1 MLLIDGVEL
10 GQQVGYSI
18 RFEDMASTSTTIK
31 YMPDILLLRY
41 TIRKEVGNGTFGVV
55 SRALNKHIGELVA
68 IMKMKRKYYS
78 WEECMNLR
86 DVKSPCKMNHP
97 NIVKLK
103 EVVREN
109 NILYSLFEY
118 MVSRFYS
125 ILGMFIILTY
135 ISSIIF
141 FFFFYECSLYRLMED
156 IVKPFSETE
165 IRNWCFYMF
174 QGLVYMHQHG
184 YFPCDFKPGIFFFN
198 DYVGLIVKEYESI
211 EGLVRENLKKLPEA
225 NQKLLTYPLFCSLP
239 SEKQMKVFTS
249 APVGFRNV
257 ILATNIAETSV
268 TIPGVKYVID
278 PGLVKV
284 CNYSP
289 DSGIE
294 SLIVV
299 KTSKAQ
305 ALQRR

>member
-1 MLLIDGVEL
+1 MD
-10 GQQVGYSI
+10 
-18 RFEDMASTSTTIK
+18 K
-31 YMPDILLLRY
+31 Y
-41 TIRKEVGNGTFGVV
+41 TIIKEVGNGTFGVV
-55 SRALNKHIGELVA
+55 WRALNKHFGELVA
-68 IMKMKRKYYS
+68 IKKIKRKYYS

-86 DVKSPCKMNHP
+86 DVKSLCKMNHP

-109 NILYSLFEY
+109 NILYSVFEY
-118 MVSRFYS
+118 M
-125 ILGMFIILTY
+125 
-135 ISSIIF
+135 
-141 FFFFYECSLYRLMED
+141 SLPAMED
-156 IVKPFSETE
+156 RVKPFSETE

-174 QGLVYMHQHG
+174 QGLVNMHQHG
-184 YFPCDFKPGIFFFN
+184 YFHCDFKPCIFFLN
-198 DYVGLIVKEYESI
+198 DYVGLTVKEYESI

-225 NQKLLTYPLFCSLP
+225 NQKLLIYPLFSYLP
-239 SEKQMKVFTS
+239 SEKKMKVFTS

-257 ILATNIAETSV
+257 ILATNIVETSV

-284 CNYSP
+284 HNYSP
-289 DSGIE
+289 DSGIK